1 MADDG
6 KFGKDAHIGYW
17 HTGDNYYT
25 IVSGDNVT
33 SGDQYFYKEL
43 ENGILKIREEDPNGN
58 IDTINHFTAD
68 AQGKPTRGFLLTIE
82 DPHVSGTKAAN
93 ISAYISGSYKP
104 HVTSEDLGA
113 FAPGDKVY
121 VSFQALSD
129 GTGYFQMDK
138 TQANN
143 PYINYHKHDEFYVYS
158 DDTVK
163 EGITEGAGYYFTMPD
178 SDVTLGA
185 IYKQVSQAVALSPI
199 QNRVRGNPAAY
210 RKP

>member
-1 MADDG
+1 M
-6 KFGKDAHIGYW
+6 
-17 HTGDNYYT
+17 
-25 IVSGDNVT
+25 
-33 SGDQYFYKEL
+33 
-43 ENGILKIREEDPNGN
+43 
-58 IDTINHFTAD
+58 
-68 AQGKPTRGFLLTIE
+68 
-82 DPHVSGTKAAN
+82 
-93 ISAYISGSYKP
+93 
-104 HVTSEDLGA
+104 TSEDLGA

-185 IYKQVSQAVALSPI
+185 IYKQVSQAVALSPSKI
-199 QNRVRGNPAAY
+199 VFEVTQQRH